1 MDKYK
6 EIEDLIAFKDCI
18 CAKEILNASSMKTD
32 IFENEVVKIDQ
43 VIIGELREHYHY
55 IELYFYS
62 FKEKKKKNASLTFNG
77 SLFDLRNFIT
87 KLFLPIKNPE
97 TLLFNFLE
105 HISIEDLQFNDI
117 EEKNY
122 TVSHFL
128 NSEGKNI

>member
-62 FKEKKKKNASLTFNG
+62 FKDENIKNASLTFNG

-97 TLLFNFLE
+97 TLILKRYHPLLFISNLIYPTN
-105 HISIEDLQFNDI
+105 ISIEEI
-117 EEKNY
+117 MIVIK
-122 TVSHFL
+122 
-128 NSEGKNI
+128 